1 MYNQY
6 TLHVTKM
13 YSQAIQ
19 VLKGT
24 RHVKQCQECV
34 GEDEKLYKIVKINKI
49 YSITRHVIVSSIH
62 FKEIPSF
69 TQELF

>member
-6 TLHVTKM
+6 TLHVTKR

-34 GEDEKLYKIVKINKI
+34 GEDEKLYKIVKIYKI
-49 YSITRHVIVSSIH
+49 Y
-62 FKEIPSF
+62 FKQYSHGFFNTTISP
-69 TQELF
+69 